1 MGKMPWGTYLW
12 PGLSL
17 IWRYG
22 SWLGLAI
29 AVGFTA
35 LVNLALAASI
45 LWSELFTAGLRSLIW
60 AVVGGIWA
68 VSAILASRWDSRE
81 ARPQD
86 LSPREDSFALAMDHY
101 LKGNWF
107 EAEYLLSGLLAANP
121 RDVDAGLMLAT
132 LWRHTGRFD
141 EALEGL
147 ARLERWEDA
156 KKWDWEIGRERDLVR
171 QAQSRRV
178 EPEPRVEPNPAAAIG
193 VTAATASAAGR
204 AEAA

>member
-17 IWRYG
+17 IWRHG

-35 LVNLALAASI
+35 LVNLALASSI

-68 VSAILASRWDSRE
+68 VSAIFASRWDSRG
-81 ARPQD
+81 APPRD
-86 LSPREDSFALAMDHY
+86 LSPRVDSFALALDHY

-121 RDVDAGLMLAT
+121 RDVDASLMLAT
-132 LWRHTGRFD
+132 LWRHTGRFE

-147 ARLERWEDA
+147 ARLERCEDG
-156 KKWDWEIGRERDLVR
+156 KKWRWEISRERDLVR
-171 QAQSRRV
+171 QAQMR
-178 EPEPRVEPNPAAAIG
+178 RVEPNPAAAIG
-193 VTAATASAAGR
+193 VTAAAASPAGR

>member
-1 MGKMPWGTYLW
+1 MGKMPWVTYLW

-45 LWSELFTAGLRSLIW
+45 LWSELFPAGLRSLIW
-60 AVVGGIWA
+60 AVVGGVWVI
-68 VSAILASRWDSRE
+68 SAILASRWDSRE
-81 ARPQD
+81 ARPQNS
-86 LSPREDSFALAMDHY
+86 SPREDPFALAMDHY

-107 EAEYLLSGLLAANP
+107 EAEYLLSGLLAACP
-121 RDVDAGLMLAT
+121 RDVDASLMLVT
-132 LWRHTGRFD
+132 LWRHTGRFE
-141 EALEGL
+141 EALDGL
-147 ARLERWEDA
+147 ARLERCQDA
-156 KKWDWEIGRERDLVR
+156 EKWRWEIGRERDLVC
-171 QAQSRRV
+171 QAQKGRG
-178 EPEPRVEPNPAAAIG
+178 EPDPAAATG
-193 VTAATASAAGR
+193 VTASAAGR

>member
-1 MGKMPWGTYLW
+1 MGKIPWGTYLW

-17 IWRYG
+17 IWRHG

-35 LVNLALAASI
+35 LVNLALASSI

-68 VSAILASRWDSRE
+68 LSAIFASRWDSRE
-81 ARPQD
+81 ARPQNMP
-86 LSPREDSFALAMDHY
+86 PREDSFALAMDHY

-132 LWRHTGRFD
+132 LWRHTGRLD

-147 ARLERWEDA
+147 ARLERCEDA
-156 KKWDWEIGRERDLVR
+156 KKWLWEIGQERDLVR
-171 QAQSRRV
+171 RAQVRQA
-178 EPEPRVEPNPAAAIG
+178 EPNPVAAVG
-193 VTAATASAAGR
+193 VTAAVASLAPVAGR
-204 AEAA
+204 AAAA

>member
-17 IWRYG
+17 IWRHG

-35 LVNLALAASI
+35 LVNLALASSI

-68 VSAILASRWDSRE
+68 VSAIFASRWDSRG
-81 ARPQD
+81 APPRD
-86 LSPREDSFALAMDHY
+86 LSPRVDSFALALDHY

-121 RDVDAGLMLAT
+121 RNVDASLMLAT
-132 LWRHTGRFD
+132 LWRHTGRF
-141 EALEGL
+141 EECWKGWLAWMLRRREEVALGDQPG
-147 ARLERWEDA
+147 ARLGSPGPD
-156 KKWDWEIGRERDLVR
+156 
-171 QAQSRRV
+171 
-178 EPEPRVEPNPAAAIG
+178 
-193 VTAATASAAGR
+193 AAGR
-204 AEAA
+204 AEPGGSDWRDGRSGLTGRTCRGGLRS

>member
-17 IWRYG
+17 IWRHG

-35 LVNLALAASI
+35 LVNLALASSI
-45 LWSELFTAGLRSLIW
+45 LWSELLTGGVRSLIW
-60 AVVGGIWA
+60 AIVGGIWA
-68 VSAILASRWDSRE
+68 VSAIFASRWDSRDV
-81 ARPQD
+81 RPQKAP
-86 LSPREDSFALAMDHY
+86 PREDCFAQAMDHY

-132 LWRHTGRFD
+132 LWRHTGRLD
-141 EALEGL
+141 EAAEGL
-147 ARLERWEDA
+147 ARLERSEGG
-156 KKWDWEIGRERDLVR
+156 KKWEWEIGRERDLVR
-171 QAQSRRV
+171 QAQMRQV
-178 EPEPRVEPNPAAAIG
+178 ESGP
-193 VTAATASAAGR
+193 ASASRVTVVEAKPAEVAAR